1 MTCPIRRGEL
11 ITVIDPTFTSRTS
24 TFQVETQDYDD
35 GHDTQRFGQFNVLR
49 WLPGKRSSLF
59 KIDPISVIPSHP
71 LTVTP
76 SALSHTITLET
87 RLKFLYQLVFPHAC
101 RSKHVP
107 SAKHLPFTKTTMTTA
122 RGGSTGSP
130 SIEITEICVSSQY
143 ILKSVQL
150 SIGSFKRE
158 SPCLLDAK
166 THAFELS
173 SPWQVPPFCNRSCL
187 ADAGLSTLEWS
198 KSFDKFDVILKFS
211 QYAGNL
217 RRVATYNPQRMSY
230 SSWSNEWCREIFP
243 YQRMLRRQGC
253 YEATSLSSQNPLLKL
268 VLPQTVAHSK
278 AGVSN
283 INTPIIASENRRFVL
298 HDSQGFEH
306 GEGDNFKKVV
316 DFLKARKDMPNV
328 RDQVHAVWLC
338 FQVSLSEGNRLFEA
352 GVEELFRMKLVGQ
365 VEFGNNLKFQKR
377 NKHLDA
383 ETRNACLAE
392 EARAK
397 FQELCIGPFEKV
409 VDKNIPHIPVSTTKG
424 YKDTRKM
431 LNELVRLTTDYV
443 KNTLA
448 VDVAG
453 DVALVSA
460 IAQRVNPAVKID
472 AVIAVGKKRYWMDLA
487 ASAKFLGNTIEEC
500 QRVLHTD
507 IVQVWNIQDD
517 LIFGLVVNARLR
529 LSRRLIKLV
538 FTAYNISEERSKVH
552 KEVKEHVKLA
562 GCFDWDAALAKII
575 QLIKEYQMKPE
586 SMDKLQSAVEMFE
599 NNDDEDWGI
608 GKA

>member
-1 MTCPIRRGEL
+1 
-11 ITVIDPTFTSRTS
+11 
-24 TFQVETQDYDD
+24 
-35 GHDTQRFGQFNVLR
+35 
-49 WLPGKRSSLF
+49 
-59 KIDPISVIPSHP
+59 
-71 LTVTP
+71 
-76 SALSHTITLET
+76 
-87 RLKFLYQLVFPHAC
+87 
-101 RSKHVP
+101 
-107 SAKHLPFTKTTMTTA
+107 MTTA

-517 LIFGLVVNARLR
+517 CGYLESKELKKLMIELVGNQNDQLSDSTKWIFNVALMLQHLMAYIVDFTIIMQVIFGLVVNARLR